1 MRIPFLVVVLLVVLT
16 SCKSELKAPE
26 NLLDKTRMVD
36 VLIDIHLLEAKL
48 ESLSLDKDSVSVL
61 YRAYEQQIFDKHQI
75 TAELYDES
83 YQWHF
88 SHLQSLNDIYAIVVD
103 SLMLRQQSKNLD
115 R

>member
-1 MRIPFLVVVLLVVLT
+1 VRFPFLVVLLLVILT
-16 SCKSELKAPE
+16 SCKKELKAPE

-48 ESLSLDKDSVSVL
+48 DALSIDKDSTTIL
-61 YRAYEQQIFDKHQI
+61 YRAYELEVFEKHQI
-75 TAELYDES
+75 TPELYQES

-88 SHLQSLNDIYAIVVD
+88 SHLRSLNDIYATVID